1 MEGRERGRR
10 ERKGRVKGGKRE
22 GEEEREKMREGEGE
36 EDILMYLKVTIFNEG
51 IKFLLFG
58 SNMQKFV
65 PSNINHKIHTCS

>member
-1 MEGRERGRR
+1 M
-10 ERKGRVKGGKRE
+10 KGGKRE
-22 GEEEREKMREGEGE
+22 GEGREKGGRGEREKMREGEGE

-65 PSNINHKIHTCS
+65 PSNIDHKIHTSS